1 MKLKYILITAG
12 SMLLLFGIMY
22 FITYTSKSYRIWAI
36 AYSVL
41 GLGTLLSGIFWKK
54 Q

>member
-1 MKLKYILITAG
+1 MKLKYILITIG

-22 FITYTSKSYRIWAI
+22 FITYPYRGYRTWAMI
-36 AYSVL
+36 YSVL
-41 GLGTLLSGIFWKK
+41 GIGVLFTGLFWKK